1 MTQTSLSLSDA
12 AFLEKDPAELIAEEA
27 TPNIEESVD
36 QEVESTDQEIES
48 SDQTDEDKV
57 ATSEEEVSEAQEQ
70 TESETVTEEV
80 SQPEGDTRTEPE
92 PFTDSN
98 TTESLDTSKK
108 DSTDTKEDTP
118 ETTEFDYESAYKK
131 VSEPFK
137 ANGVDMQVKNPEDII
152 RLMQM
157 GANYQKKMAQ
167 LKPNLK
173 IIKMLDNNQ
182 LLDENRLHNLIDLSK
197 KDPKAITKLIQES
210 DLDPLDIDKD
220 VPTDYQPT
228 DYSVTDKEYHLDQVL
243 DDIKGT
249 DTFDKT
255 INVLTKDWDTKS
267 KSTVSDN
274 PEIIGVINTHMGNG
288 VFDKVNAIL
297 QQEKTLGKLAGVPDV
312 DAYRQIAE
320 YLHKNGD
327 LSTETGNTQGT
338 PKVSSK
344 TGETK
349 QANADRDKDRDK
361 KRKAVAPVKQTTT
374 KKAPTDEN
382 FLGLSD
388 DEFMK
393 KYAVR

>member
-1 MTQTSLSLSDA
+1 MTQTSLGLSDA
-12 AFLEKDPAELIAEEA
+12 EFLEKDPAELLAEEA
-27 TPNIEESVD
+27 APDTEELA
-36 QEVESTDQEIES
+36 DQEIEP
-48 SDQTDEDKV
+48 SDQTDGDKV

-80 SQPEGDTRTEPE
+80 SQPEGDTQTEPE
-92 PFTDSN
+92 NSTDSD

-108 DSTDTKEDTP
+108 DSTDTKGDTP

-137 ANGVDMQVKNPEDII
+137 ANGVDMQVKDPEDIV

-173 IIKMLDNNQ
+173 LIKMLEKNE
-182 LLDENRLHNLIDLSK
+182 LLDEAKLHNLIDLSK
-197 KDPKAITKLIQES
+197 KDPKAIAKLVQES
-210 DLDPLDIDKD
+210 DVDPLDIDKD

-228 DYSVTDKEYHLDQVL
+228 NYTVTDKEYNLDAIL
-243 DDIKGT
+243 DEIKDT
-249 DTFDKT
+249 DTFNRT
-255 INVLTKDWDTKS
+255 INVMTKEWDVQS
-267 KSTVSDN
+267 KSTISEN
-274 PEIIGVINTHMGNG
+274 PEIISIVNTHMGNG
-288 VFDKVNAIL
+288 VFDKVNAML
-297 QQEKTLGKLAGVPDV
+297 QQEKALGKLAGIPDV
-312 DAYRQIAE
+312 EAYRQIAE
-320 YLHKNGD
+320 SMHKNGF
-327 LSTETGNTQGT
+327 LQAQNGNKPGT
-338 PKVSSK
+338 SEVSSK
-344 TGETK
+344 TDEK
-349 QANADRDKDRDK
+349 ANADRDK

-374 KKAPTDEN
+374 KKASTDDN

>member
-12 AFLEKDPAELIAEEA
+12 EFLEKNPAELLAETDEKPA
-27 TPNIEESVD
+27 
-36 QEVESTDQEIES
+36 DQEIES

-70 TESETVTEEV
+70 TESETVKEEV
-80 SQPEGDTRTEPE
+80 SQPEGDTQTEPE
-92 PFTDSN
+92 PFSDSG

-108 DSTDTKEDTP
+108 DSTETKEDTP

-131 VSEPFK
+131 VSKPFK
-137 ANGVDMQVKNPEDII
+137 ANGIDMQVKDPEDII

-173 IIKMLDNNQ
+173 IIKMLEKNE
-182 LLDENRLHNLIDLSK
+182 LLDEAKLHNLIDLSK
-197 KDPKAITKLIQES
+197 KDPKAIAKLIEES
-210 DLDPLDIDKD
+210 DIDPLDIDKD

-228 DYSVTDKEYHLDQVL
+228 NYSVTDKEYHLDQIL
-243 DDIKGT
+243 DEIK
-249 DTFDKT
+249 DTETFSKT
-255 INVLTKDWDTKS
+255 INVLTKEWDAKS
-267 KSTVSDN
+267 KSTITDY
-274 PEIIGVINTHMGNG
+274 PEIIGIINTHMGNG
-288 VFDKVNAIL
+288 VYEKVNAVL
-297 QQEKTLGKLAGVPDV
+297 QQEKSLGKLNGISDV
-312 DAYRQIAE
+312 EAYREIAE
-320 YLHKNGD
+320 HLHKNGD
-327 LSTETGNTQGT
+327 LRTENDTVQEI

-344 TGETK
+344 TEETK
-349 QANADRDKDRDK
+349 QASADRDK

-374 KKAPTDEN
+374 KKATTDED

-388 DEFMK
+388 EDFMK

>member
-1 MTQTSLSLSDA
+1 MTQTSLGLSDA
-12 AFLEKDPAELIAEEA
+12 EFLEKDPAELLAEEA
-27 TPNIEESVD
+27 TSDTEESA
-36 QEVESTDQEIES
+36 DQEIKS

-57 ATSEEEVSEAQEQ
+57 ATSKEEVSEAQEQ

-80 SQPEGDTRTEPE
+80 SQPEGDTQTEPE
-92 PFTDSN
+92 TSTDSD

-137 ANGVDMQVKNPEDII
+137 ANGVDMQVKDPEDIV

-173 IIKMLDNNQ
+173 LIKMLEKNE
-182 LLDENRLHNLIDLSK
+182 LLDEAKLHNLIDLSK
-197 KDPKAITKLIQES
+197 KDPKAIAKLVQES
-210 DLDPLDIDKD
+210 DVDPLDIDKD

-228 DYSVTDKEYHLDQVL
+228 NYTVTDKEYNLDAIL
-243 DDIKGT
+243 DEIKDT
-249 DTFDKT
+249 DTFNRT
-255 INVLTKDWDTKS
+255 INVMTKEWDTQS
-267 KSTVSDN
+267 KSTISEN
-274 PEIIGVINTHMGNG
+274 PEIISIVNTHMGNG
-288 VFDKVNAIL
+288 VFDKVNAML
-297 QQEKTLGKLAGVPDV
+297 QQEKALGKLAGIPDV
-312 DAYRQIAE
+312 EAYRQIAE
-320 YLHKNGD
+320 SMHKNGLLQD
-327 LSTETGNTQGT
+327 QNGNKPGT
-338 PKVSSK
+338 SEVSSK
-344 TGETK
+344 TDEK
-349 QANADRDKDRDK
+349 ANADRDK

-374 KKAPTDEN
+374 KKASTDDN

-388 DEFMK
+388 DDFMK

>member
-1 MTQTSLSLSDA
+1 MSQTSLGLSDA
-12 AFLEKDPAELIAEEA
+12 AFLEKDPEELLAKETTPVEEKPAE
-27 TPNIEESVD
+27 
-36 QEVESTDQEIES
+36 QEIES

-70 TESETVTEEV
+70 TEEETITEEV
-80 SQPEGDTRTEPE
+80 SQPEGDTQKEPE
-92 PFTDSN
+92 PSTDSD

-108 DSTDTKEDTP
+108 DSPDTKEDTP

-137 ANGVDMQVKNPEDII
+137 ANGIDMQVKDPQDIV

-173 IIKMLDNNQ
+173 LIKMLEKNE
-182 LLDENRLHNLIDLSK
+182 LLDEGRLHNLIDLSK
-197 KDPKAITKLIQES
+197 KNPKAIAKLVEES
-210 DLDPLDIDKD
+210 DVDPLDIDKD

-228 DYSVTDKEYHLDQVL
+228 DYSVTDKEYNLDAVL
-243 DDIKGT
+243 DEIKDT
-249 DTFDKT
+249 DTFNKT
-255 INVLTKDWDTKS
+255 INVLTKEWDPQS
-267 KSTVSDN
+267 KATISDY
-274 PEIIGVINTHMGNG
+274 PEIISIINAHMGNG
-288 VFDKVNAIL
+288 VFEKVNAVL

-320 YLHKNGD
+320 HMHKNGF
-327 LSTETGNTQGT
+327 LQNTTNNPTGT

-344 TGETK
+344 TDEK
-349 QANADRDKDRDK
+349 ADADRNK

-374 KKAPTDEN
+374 QKSKTEDD

-388 DEFMK
+388 EEFMK

>member
-1 MTQTSLSLSDA
+1 MTQTSLGLSDTE
-12 AFLEKDPAELIAEEA
+12 FLEKDPAELLAE
-27 TPNIEESVD
+27 
-36 QEVESTDQEIES
+36 TDEKPAEQEIES

-70 TESETVTEEV
+70 TEDETVEEEV
-80 SQPEGDTRTEPE
+80 SQPEGDTQTAHE
-92 PFTDSN
+92 PFSGSD

-108 DSTDTKEDTP
+108 DSTETKEDTP

-137 ANGVDMQVKNPEDII
+137 ANGVDMQVRNPEDII

-173 IIKMLDNNQ
+173 IIKMLDNNE
-182 LLDENRLHNLIDLSK
+182 LLDEAKLHNLIDLSK

-210 DLDPLDIDKD
+210 SIDPLDIDKD

-327 LSTETGNTQGT
+327 LRTENDTVQET

-344 TGETK
+344 TEETK
-349 QANADRDKDRDK
+349 QASADRDK

-374 KKAPTDEN
+374 KKATTDED

-388 DEFMK
+388 EEFMK